1 MANQVKTFHAGLLAR
16 KSCQVIILVKIIKII
31 TIKAVVVGFILN
43 VEAPIHNTRANTEIK
58 AMKISLRVMEPNFL
72 YSSFA
77 HAAISGEPF
86 TSGLQNTYV
95 NNGVMINRI
104 IPTGKNAKNHVPQL
118 AATIP
123 DLADNSRAN
132 GFGAAPVKKIEL
144 DTQVVANAT
153 QFK

>member
-1 MANQVKTFHAGLLAR
+1 MANQVNTFHAGLLAR

-31 TIKAVVVGFILN
+31 TIKAVVVGLILN

-86 TSGLQNTYV
+86 TSGLQNT
-95 NNGVMINRI
+95 
-104 IPTGKNAKNHVPQL
+104 
-118 AATIP
+118 
-123 DLADNSRAN
+123 
-132 GFGAAPVKKIEL
+132 
-144 DTQVVANAT
+144 
-153 QFK
+153 